1 MAPSKPLGHFQAR
14 LSRGI
19 AGRMAATTQPGK
31 NTATIA
37 LESDSRST
45 LPPRFRKRWGLVA
58 ACSALMAMSSG
69 VFYTASVFFVAL
81 INQFKWDYAS
91 TASIFSLFT
100 ILYGA
105 WGILVGHLLDRV
117 GPRRVV
123 LAGGLIL
130 AVALMG
136 NGSASTRWHLYV
148 THSFLS
154 ALGLAA
160 TSYVPVSYILT
171 RRFQEHR
178 GFAFGIA
185 SAGVGIGILVL
196 VPLAQ
201 LFVDLWGWRTA
212 YRALAMIVSLVI
224 LPVGFFALREAGAT
238 PLAEKGE
245 PRAAGPAF
253 PQVAGASCDRTLAS
267 ALGSREFWLVAA
279 TYVFFNGPTQLLL
292 THHVA
297 YLVEVGQSRMLVAG
311 IVGLVGLFSV
321 PGKIGWGFLS
331 DRFWLEWIYLA
342 GSICI
347 AAASLTL
354 LAIGPASPT
363 WNLFG
368 YAILIGFGYA
378 VSASMNPIL
387 SGRFFAGRHFGI
399 ILGTLNTFY
408 QGGAAASIWLA
419 GYAHDVTGSYRLPLL
434 GAIASVCLAAG
445 CVWLAAP
452 RRIR

>member
-1 MAPSKPLGHFQAR
+1 
-14 LSRGI
+14 
-19 AGRMAATTQPGK
+19 
-31 NTATIA
+31 
-37 LESDSRST
+37 
-45 LPPRFRKRWGLVA
+45 
-58 ACSALMAMSSG
+58 MAMSSG
-69 VFYTASVFFVAL
+69 VFYTSSVFFVAL
-81 INQFKWDYAS
+81 MKEFRWDYAS

-105 WGILVGHLLDRV
+105 WGILIGHLMDRV
-117 GPRRVV
+117 GARRVV
-123 LAGGLIL
+123 LVGGVIL
-130 AVALMG
+130 AIALVG
-136 NGSASTRWHLYV
+136 NGSASARWHLYV
-148 THSFLS
+148 THGFLS

-160 TSYVPVSYILT
+160 TSYVPVSYVLT
-171 RRFQEHR
+171 RRFREQR

-201 LFVDLWGWRTA
+201 VFINLWGWRAA
-212 YRALAMIVSLVI
+212 YRALAMIVGLVI
-224 LPVGFFALREAGAT
+224 LSVGFFELREAEVASPPEG
-238 PLAEKGE
+238 GE
-245 PRAAGPAF
+245 PQAAGPAF
-253 PQVAGASCDRTLAS
+253 PLGTDVFGDRSFAS

-297 YLVEVGQSRMLVAG
+297 YLVEVGQSRMLAAG

-342 GSICI
+342 GSVCI
-347 AAASLTL
+347 VAASLTL
-354 LAIGPASPT
+354 LAVGPTSPA
-363 WNLFG
+363 WNLYG
-368 YAILIGFGYA
+368 YAILIAFGYA

-387 SGRFFAGRHFGI
+387 SGRFFMGRHFGL

-408 QGGAAASIWLA
+408 QGAAAVSIWLA
-419 GYAHDVTGSYRLPLL
+419 GYAHDVTGSYRLSFL
-434 GAIASVCLAAG
+434 GAIASACLAAG

-452 RRIR
+452 RRIRPSRDV